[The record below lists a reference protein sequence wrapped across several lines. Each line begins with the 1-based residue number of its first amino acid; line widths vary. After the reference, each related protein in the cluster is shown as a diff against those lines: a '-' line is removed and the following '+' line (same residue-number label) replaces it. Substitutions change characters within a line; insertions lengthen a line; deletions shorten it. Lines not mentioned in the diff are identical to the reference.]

1 MLGTPDAEQ
10 ARKERRL
17 AQWLYMRETHKEVY
31 EDSSQMSTEAPI
43 AKAPKRARGIQRVS
57 DLLDAA
63 SVLIADSG
71 YEATTMTQIAQR
83 AGASI
88 GSLYQFFPSKEVL
101 AEALFGRY
109 VERVASLLEIL
120 VKRAPGL
127 PPSRLANQL
136 VDLMLDVRSDRDAAA
151 ALSGSV
157 AGIVERRK
165 PLRGAT
171 RRQIAAILRAAN
183 PRLAEKTA
191 IAAAVMIAHFLK
203 IVPTLAKEE
212 QEGGRSL
219 VAQARNMLASY
230 LERLLKP

>member
-1 MLGTPDAEQ
+1 
-10 ARKERRL
+10 
-17 AQWLYMRETHKEVY
+17 
-31 EDSSQMSTEAPI
+31 MSTEAPI
-43 AKAPKRARGIQRVS
+43 AKVPKRARGIQRVS

-63 SVLIADSG
+63 SVLIAESG

-109 VERVASLLEIL
+109 VERVASLLENL

-127 PPSRLANQL
+127 PSSRLANQL

-183 PRLAEKTA
+183 PRLPEKTA

-212 QEGGRSL
+212 QDDGRSL
-219 VAQARNMLASY
+219 VAQGRNMLASY
-230 LERLLKP
+230 LERLLKR